1 MNPKNLR
8 QVARLAVDSGAPFLS
23 RSTEIEIAL
32 EDFSATMPLDET
44 DCLLSRKLPVFLLLS
59 RREQDAH
66 PCLFAFRG
74 GKIWIEPEI
83 ELAVS
88 KGLNSR
94 ELKEVETQIKEKEN
108 EIREEWNKH
117 FGSTQ

>member
-1 MNPKNLR
+1 MSPTVFYYRNYRFFFFSREESRMHIHVYSP
-8 QVARLAVDSGAPFLS
+8 SGEAKF
-23 RSTEIEIAL
+23 
-32 EDFSATMPLDET
+32 
-44 DCLLSRKLPVFLLLS
+44 
-59 RREQDAH
+59 
-66 PCLFAFRG
+66 
-74 GKIWIEPEI
+74 WIEPEI